1 MSALE
6 MTANGERISGGAAQ
20 KIDEAIDHLT
30 TAQQVLRDLQDTVDS
45 ASCREDMLLTPQAI
59 WHRLETIDDRIHDA
73 LSKLG
78 N

>member
-6 MTANGERISGGAAQ
+6 MTANGEKITSGAARQ
-20 KIDEAIDHLT
+20 IDDAIGHLT
-30 TAQQVLRDLQDTVDS
+30 RAQETLRDLQLVIDEAPE
-45 ASCREDMLLTPQAI
+45 ASELKLTPRQI

-73 LSKLG
+73 LSRLG